1 MASVAPLGPSAT
13 ERRTPAES
21 ALKRVAGVGFEPS
34 PAGFMINDRVEDL
47 DALLA
52 ILREEGCTLDEKVEA
67 SESGMS
73 RWVMDPEGNR
83 IEPWQPPEGR

>member
-1 MASVAPLGPSAT
+1 
-13 ERRTPAES
+13 
-21 ALKRVAGVGFEPS
+21 
-34 PAGFMINDRVEDL
+34 MINDRVEGL

-52 ILREEGCTLDEKVEA
+52 VLCEEGCTLDEKVEA